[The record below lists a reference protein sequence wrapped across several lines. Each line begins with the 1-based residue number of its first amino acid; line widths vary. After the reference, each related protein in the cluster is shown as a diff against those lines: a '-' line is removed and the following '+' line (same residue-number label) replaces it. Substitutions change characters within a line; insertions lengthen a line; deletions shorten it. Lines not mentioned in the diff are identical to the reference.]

1 MDFFDLIKNRD
12 FYLKKETIKSGKDLG
27 ISPNNLIYVEKEY
40 DKEVNEYLSKN
51 YNSISEKIFHY
62 NKSMKLIYLPIS
74 FDDLFDNHGEILS
87 LLKYYYPNIKI
98 GGDYYDKVQDAISTS
113 IFTNITFSFIGYSE
127 IVTPGFLRF
136 VKKTSIGQEYE
147 YIYEYIKLDL
157 ISDISLKKQV
167 KYCVEQ
173 FLDCMPPS
181 GSGGSGGIY
190 PSLFDESEEDDIYIP
205 KKKTKGSGLIDDK
218 SEKTY
223 RKDEEISE
231 EKASNDGSGLF
242 AKRKLSSTSKNIFDK
257 PFWHHLFDEDVD
269 EDKKNKADLKS
280 KPPSTEKTF
289 GKIES
294 IDEKPSCQL
303 FEGSVEQFDEKYP
316 AESPYA
322 ITLAEESNPKES
334 ELIARIK
341 EDIITIKELGLLDLL
356 IKELGPALFE
366 DKEEIYKPSRLIM
379 DDNFR
384 IFLPDFDN
392 MEIEMTPLPKTLFIL
407 FLRHTDGIL
416 LKHIHDYK
424 DELLKIYKLLS
435 YKEDFF
441 DIVESIN
448 RICNPSD
455 GSINEKISRIKE
467 AFIKK
472 MSIDTAKYYI
482 ITGERG
488 QKKEIPLN
496 RSLMQLP
503 PMFEEII
510 MTGAR

>member
-113 IFTNITFSFIGYSE
+113 VFTNITFSFIGYSE

-218 SEKTY
+218 SEKACI
-223 RKDEEISE
+223 KDEEIFE
-231 EKASNDGSGLF
+231 EKASNDDSGLF

-294 IDEKPSCQL
+294 
-303 FEGSVEQFDEKYP
+303 
-316 AESPYA
+316 
-322 ITLAEESNPKES
+322 NPKES
-334 ELIARIK
+334 ELISRIK

-441 DIVESIN
+441 DIVESID